1 MKRGSIFCN
10 GDSPPK
16 ALKRETIKLGDSQ
29 PKTLNRETIKLYRGS
44 VASSIFL
51 GKHDKFNDNETPAGT
66 RVRESKLFKTKQ
78 EAEVVVEKTHNIL
91 LY

>member
-1 MKRGSIFCN
+1 MNKYN
-10 GDSPPK
+10 
-16 ALKRETIKLGDSQ
+16 LGD
-29 PKTLNRETIKLYRGS
+29 TVFFIANGYHIREATVIRSGEFCTI
-44 VASSIFL
+44 
-51 GKHDKFNDNETPAGT
+51 KFNDNETPAGT